1 MQKPNIRTIIIAS
14 VSLLLPAMALQAQ
27 NLSISGVVTDET
39 GSPVIGAGVIVKGT
53 TVGAATDI
61 DGKFAL
67 SDVPA
72 DGTLTVSSIGY
83 DPLEIEV
90 NGKTSFNITLYT
102 DSEMLEEVIMVGYG
116 TQKKSD
122 VTGSISSVTAESM
135 ENRSVSDVGQAL
147 QGKVAGLQILSTSGA
162 PGASTSFRIRGY
174 SSNGSSEPLYIVDG
188 LKVTSIDY
196 LDTESID
203 QIEVLK
209 DAASAAIYGAEAGN
223 GVVIISTKTAKNG
236 DGRLF
241 YNFQH
246 SWQNIAGFPDVMNA
260 EEYLE
265 YQDLIGNT
273 SVRSNWDGVT
283 DTNWADEIFETGL
296 MTRHTLGFQGGNDK
310 ASLFV
315 SLSYN
320 SHDGIVI
327 SDKDTFKRLT
337 GQINASYK
345 IKKWLQVQSN
355 VSFEKAATKM
365 VRHSSE
371 SGSAISSV
379 LMHDPITP
387 VVFDMDNLPAV
398 VASRYEEG
406 KPYLTDAAGNIYGV
420 SLVCESQNYNPLI
433 DIAQSDDR
441 SERVNVNGTLQAML
455 TPFKNF
461 IFTSRLGYR
470 IGSVYESSYLYPF
483 YVNELRSQSSEY
495 LSGGSRQSL
504 FYQWENFANYSF
516 SLGNHEF
523 ALMAGMSYEEFN
535 MKTIGADTYSLQSTE
550 PNFRYLD
557 YSTTDA
563 NDSVSGIEN
572 TNRSMSYF
580 GRIGWSYKDR
590 YNIMV
595 NFRADAFDSS
605 KLSRDSR
612 WGFFPSVSGS
622 WNVSNE
628 PFFQQMDQN
637 VLSFMKLRLS
647 YGINGNVNALNS
659 YAYASS
665 MSTGNN
671 YNLDGETL
679 ITGIYPGTVLAN
691 PGLKWEESRQ
701 VDAGI
706 DLRMFDDK
714 LSFTMDFY
722 RKTTDGLLVS
732 TTPALSSGC
741 STVWK
746 NAGQV
751 LNKGFDGNHFITGLS
766 SHLRDLLVSKDPV
779 TLPLLEVGASIRER
793 YQQQAQQCPLPFLY
807 RAMKLCNDCDLNYR
821 VSKNKRLLVELTLIQ
836 LAQLTASDAEEPGGG
851 RSPRQ
856 TLKPITPTPSAAA
869 PQAAQPVES
878 ASQPQ
883 AVKPA
888 SSRQTRPTAPAV
900 SLSTTASALKAQ
912 AQEEK
917 KVPVVKQG
925 GGGLGISIKRPY
937 AAMEEKAANV
947 QEAPVAVAASASHEE
962 NRVFNE
968 HDINLCWQEYAGHLP
983 KEQIAIAKRMQNMH
997 LAPLEGTVYE
1007 AVVENDFVAKE
1018 FANLLPDLQNYLRKR
1033 LNNTQAE
1040 LRIRVSAPNEKVRA
1054 YGRVERFQMM
1064 AQKNSALLKLKDQFG
1079 LELYS

>member
-39 GSPVIGAGVIVKGT
+39 GSPVIGAGIIVKGT

-355 VSFEKAATKM
+355 VSFEKATTKM

-679 ITGIYPGTVLAN
+679 VTGIYPGTVLAN

-751 LNKGFDGNHFITGLS
+751 LNRGFEFELGWKQHFGDFGYSISGNLSTVYNMVTVGPDTDRIAGALIQSASNVTYFEEGYPVWYIRGFEIDHIDSDGVPWYKTADGGASTSPDDNDKRMIGSAIPDFTYGVTFTANWKNLDLTVFGSGVQGNELYLAIKRGDYSTTNTINYFLDEAFRTLPGPQYQFTTSFLCSDGMVFDASYFKISQIQLGYTLPGRIINKVGLS
-766 SHLRDLLVSKDPV
+766 SMRLYVSVEDAFTFTKYPGLDP
-779 TLPLLEVGASIRER
+779 
-793 YQQQAQQCPLPFLY
+793 
-807 RAMKLCNDCDLNYR
+807 
-821 VSKNKRLLVELTLIQ
+821 
-836 LAQLTASDAEEPGGG
+836 
-851 RSPRQ
+851 
-856 TLKPITPTPSAAA
+856 
-869 PQAAQPVES
+869 
-878 ASQPQ
+878 
-883 AVKPA
+883 
-888 SSRQTRPTAPAV
+888 QTRTNATSGMAV
-900 SLSTTASALKAQ
+900 DRSAY
-912 AQEEK
+912 
-917 KVPVVKQG
+917 PNSRR
-925 GGGLGISIKRPY
+925 ISIG
-937 AAMEEKAANV
+937 ANI
-947 QEAPVAVAASASHEE
+947 S
-962 NRVFNE
+962 F
-968 HDINLCWQEYAGHLP
+968 
-983 KEQIAIAKRMQNMH
+983 
-997 LAPLEGTVYE
+997 
-1007 AVVENDFVAKE
+1007 
-1018 FANLLPDLQNYLRKR
+1018 
-1033 LNNTQAE
+1033 
-1040 LRIRVSAPNEKVRA
+1040 
-1054 YGRVERFQMM
+1054 
-1064 AQKNSALLKLKDQFG
+1064 
-1079 LELYS
+1079 